1 MRMRGFF
8 FLARPLFAAAAV
20 VFSGVSVQGADVP
33 GLTTVRIVDA
43 GQDVDAEAF
52 YAQDL
57 GIFKKYGINAD
68 ITLLRKGGGAA
79 AVAAIAGGAADV
91 GEGDIVSVAN
101 AHQRGIPIVL
111 LAPSGIFRASAPTT
125 EVIVAKDSPIKT
137 GKDLEGKAIALIS
150 PEGPSR
156 IATNLWLESAGAAL
170 DKVSFIEIPP
180 VNMAAAVEHGTVA
193 AAVINEPALVA
204 STQSCCRV
212 LANNFTSVGNT
223 WQLNAWYSSA
233 DWVAKNPALARKFAQ
248 AIREAAIW
256 ANNPANHAKSGEIL
270 SKYTPFPPELLPKM
284 NRATYGELL
293 DPKTMQPLLD
303 AALKYKALLAPVP
316 GQTLISSAALA
327 S

>member
-1 MRMRGFF
+1 MRGSF
-8 FLARPLFAAAAV
+8 FLYSRSLLIAGAI
-20 VFSGVSVQGADVP
+20 VFSGVSVQGADEP
-33 GLTTVRIVDA
+33 GLTTIRIVDA
-43 GQDVDAEAF
+43 GQDVDAQAF

-79 AVAAIAGGAADV
+79 AVAAVTGGAADV
-91 GEGDIVSVAN
+91 GEGDIVSAAN

-111 LAPSGIFRASAPTT
+111 LAPSGIFRATAPTT
-125 EVIVAKDSPIKT
+125 EVIVAKDSPIKS

-156 IATNLWLESAGAAL
+156 IATNLWLEKDGAAL
-170 DKVSFIEIPP
+170 DKVQFIEIPP
-180 VNMAAAVEHGTVA
+180 VNMAAAVDRGTVA

-212 LANNFTSVGNT
+212 LANNFASVGNT

-233 DWVAKNPALARKFAQ
+233 DWVAKNPALAHKFAQ

-270 SKYTPFPPELLPKM
+270 SKYTPFPPDLLVKM
-284 NRATYGELL
+284 NRATFGETL
-293 DPKTMQPLLD
+293 DPKTMAPLLD
-303 AALKYKALLAPVP
+303 AALKYKALLAAVDPKSI
-316 GQTLISSAALA
+316 ISSAALA
-327 S
+327 P

>member
-1 MRMRGFF
+1 MRGSF
-8 FLARPLFAAAAV
+8 FLCSRSLLIAAAI
-20 VFSGVSVQGADVP
+20 VFSGASVQGADEP
-33 GLTTVRIVDA
+33 GLTTIRIVDA

-79 AVAAIAGGAADV
+79 AVAAVTGGAADV
-91 GEGDIVSVAN
+91 GEGDIVSASN

-111 LAPSGIFRASAPTT
+111 LAPSAIFRATAPTT
-125 EVIVAKDSPIKT
+125 EVIVAKDSPIKS

-156 IATNLWLESAGAAL
+156 IATNLWLEKDGAAL
-170 DKVSFIEIPP
+170 DKVQFIEIPP
-180 VNMAAAVEHGTVA
+180 INMAAAVDRGTVA

-204 STQSCCRV
+204 STSSCCRV

-223 WQLNAWYSSA
+223 WQLNAWYSNA
-233 DWVAKNPALARKFAQ
+233 DWVAKNPALAHKFAQ
-248 AIREAAIW
+248 AIHEAAIW

-270 SKYTPFPPELLPKM
+270 SKYTPFPPELLVKM
-284 NRATYGELL
+284 NRATFGETL
-293 DPKTMQPLLD
+293 DPKTMAPLLD
-303 AALKYKALLAPVP
+303 AALKYKALLAPVDP
-316 GQTLISSAALA
+316 KSLISSAALA
-327 S
+327 P

>member
-1 MRMRGFF
+1 MRGFF
-8 FLARPLFAAAAV
+8 FLCSRSLLIAASIV
-20 VFSGVSVQGADVP
+20 LSGVSVQGADEP
-33 GLTTVRIVDA
+33 GLTTIRIVDA
-43 GQDVDAEAF
+43 GQDVDAQAF

-57 GIFKKYGINAD
+57 GIFKKYGINAE

-79 AVAAIAGGAADV
+79 AVAAVAGGAADV
-91 GEGDIVSVAN
+91 GEGDIVSAAN

-111 LAPSGIFRASAPTT
+111 LAPSGIFRSTAPTT

-156 IATNLWLESAGAAL
+156 IATNLWLEKDGAVL
-170 DKVSFIEIPP
+170 DKVQFIEIPP
-180 VNMAAAVEHGTVA
+180 INMAAAVDRGTVA

-212 LANNFTSVGNT
+212 LANNFSSVGNI
-223 WQLNAWYSSA
+223 WQLNAWYANA

-248 AIREAAIW
+248 AMREAAIW

-270 SKYTPFPPELLPKM
+270 SKYTPFPPDLLVKM
-284 NRATYGELL
+284 NRATFGETL
-293 DPKTMQPLLD
+293 DPKTMAPLLD
-303 AALKYKALLAPVP
+303 AALKYKALLSAVDPKSI
-316 GQTLISSAALA
+316 ISSAALA
-327 S
+327 P

>member
-1 MRMRGFF
+1 MNSTHRFSVF
-8 FLARPLFAAAAV
+8 VAAAL

-33 GLTTVRIVDA
+33 GLTTIRIVDA

-79 AVAAIAGGAADV
+79 SVEAVTGGAADI
-91 GEGDIVSVAN
+91 GEGDIVSAAN
-101 AHQRGIPIVL
+101 AHQRGLPIVL
-111 LAPSGIFRASAPTT
+111 LAPSGIFRASEPTT
-125 EVIVAKDSPIKT
+125 EVIVAKDSPIKS
-137 GKDLEGKAIALIS
+137 GKDLEGKSIALIS

-156 IATNLWLESAGAAL
+156 IATNLWLENAGAAL
-170 DKVSFIEIPP
+170 DRVSFIELPP

-204 STQSCCRV
+204 SQSCCRV
-212 LANNFTSVGNT
+212 LANLFTSVGNT
-223 WQLNAWYSSA
+223 WQLNAWYA
-233 DWVAKNPALARKFAQ
+233 TPDWVAKNPALAHKFAQ

-284 NRATYGELL
+284 NRATYGETL
-293 DPKTMQPLLD
+293 DPKTMAPLLN
-303 AALKYKALLAPVP
+303 AALKYKAIQAAVP
-316 GQTLISSAALA
+316 SGQLISSAAI
-327 S
+327 SP

>member
-1 MRMRGFF
+1 MLNG
-8 FLARPLFAAAAV
+8 AT
-20 VFSGVSVQGADVP
+20 VQGADVP

-43 GQDVDAEAF
+43 GQDIDAEAF

-91 GEGDIVSVAN
+91 GEGDLVSVAN

-111 LAPSGIFRASAPTT
+111 LAPSGIFRATAPTT
-125 EVIVAKDSPIKT
+125 EVIVAKDSPIKS

-156 IATNLWLESAGAAL
+156 IATNAWLESSGASL
-170 DKVSFIEIPP
+170 ERVSFIELPA

-204 STQSCCRV
+204 ATQSCCRV
-212 LANNFTSVGNT
+212 LANNFASVGNI
-223 WQLNAWYSSA
+223 WQLNGWYSSA
-233 DWVAKNPALARKFAQ
+233 DWVAKNPELAHKFAQ
-248 AIREAAIW
+248 AIREAAQW
-256 ANNPANHAKSGEIL
+256 ANLPANHAKSGEIL

-284 NRATYGELL
+284 NRATYGETL
-293 DPKTMQPLLD
+293 DPKTMAPILD

-316 GQTLISSAALA
+316 PQQLISTAAL
-327 S
+327 SS